1 MNLRHHTPHH
11 SRRLWIVGIILG
23 LCVTALIFRLID
35 LGIINRS
42 FLLAQCAERTIRD
55 VVIPSYRGIITD
67 RNGEPLAISTPVYA
81 AWVNPKTVTMDK
93 TQLAHL
99 SVLLEMPV
107 QKIQFLI
114 QKNSHKEFVYLRR
127 DLPPETAK
135 QIKQLDITGL
145 AFEKQYRRFYPEGES
160 TAQIL
165 GFTNIDD
172 IGQEGIELAYNQWL
186 QGSPGLKKILKDRYG
201 NAVAD
206 LGTIRE
212 PIPGKNLTLSI
223 DSRLQYIAYNALL
236 DGVNKFGASSGS
248 IVILN
253 IHTGEILAMANVP
266 TYNPNARPAEVNGD
280 YRNRAVTDLF
290 EPGSTVKAIAMTTA
304 LSTGRFTPN
313 STVNTSP
320 GYWYVEGKKIDDDGY
335 NNGVIDMTKIL
346 EVSSNVGM
354 SKVMLS
360 LPSHRLFI
368 DMLNNLGFGQ
378 TTGIHFPGESPGY
391 INKAALHSSFVYATL
406 SFGYSISV
414 NLLQLAHTYA
424 TLANNGIKIPL
435 SLLKLD
441 EAPKSGIQVV
451 RPEISLEIRTMLE
464 SVLHRGG
471 TAVHIQVPGYRV
483 TGKTGTTRLLG
494 PHGYDKTR
502 HNGMFVGIAPASSPE
517 LVVAV
522 MMHDPRKKAY
532 FGGDI
537 NAPVF
542 STVMSQSL
550 RILNIPPDDLKT
562 AN

>member
-1 MNLRHHTPHH
+1 MNLRRHLPYHA
-11 SRRLWIVGIILG
+11 RRLWMVGILLG
-23 LCVTALIFRLID
+23 IGVSALTCRLLD
-35 LGIINRS
+35 LGVVNRP
-42 FLLAQCAERTIRD
+42 FLQEQCAERTIRD
-55 VVIPSYRGIITD
+55 VVIPSYRGIISD

-81 AWVNPKTVTMDK
+81 AWINPKTLVLDK
-93 TQLAHL
+93 IQLAHL
-99 SVLLEMPV
+99 SSLLEMPAI
-107 QKIQFLI
+107 KIETAI
-114 QKNSHKEFVYLRR
+114 QKNAHKEFVYLKRG
-127 DLPPETAK
+127 LPPATAN
-135 QIKQLDITGL
+135 QIKQLDIIGL
-145 AFEKQYRRFYPEGES
+145 AFEKQYRRFYPEGKS
-160 TAQIL
+160 SAQIL

-172 IGQEGIELAYNQWL
+172 TGQEGLELAYNQWL
-186 QGSPGLKKILKDRYG
+186 QGKPGLKKILKDRYG

-206 LGTIRE
+206 LGTIQA
-212 PIPGKNLTLSI
+212 PVPGKNLTLSI

-236 DGVNKFGASSGS
+236 EGVTKFNARSGS

-266 TYNPNARPAEVNGD
+266 SFNPNARAAEVNGD

-304 LSTGRFTPN
+304 LSTGRFTPA
-313 STVNTSP
+313 STINTSP
-320 GYWYVEGKKIDDDGY
+320 GYWYVEGKKVDDDGY

-360 LPSHRLFI
+360 LPSHHLFL

-378 TTGIHFPGESPGY
+378 LTGIHFPGESPGY

-424 TLANNGIKIPL
+424 TLANNGVKIPL

-441 EAPKSGIQVV
+441 APPAKGVQIVK
-451 RPEISLEIRTMLE
+451 PEVALEIRTMLE
-464 SVLHRGG
+464 SVLKRGG
-471 TAVHIQVPGYRV
+471 TAVHAQVPGYQV
-483 TGKTGTTRLLG
+483 TGKTGTTRILG

-502 HNGMFVGIAPASSPE
+502 HNGMFVGIAPASRPE

-522 MMHDPRKKAY
+522 MMHDPRTKAY

-537 NAPVF
+537 NGAVF
-542 STVMSQSL
+542 STVMGQSL
-550 RILNIPPDDLKT
+550 RILNVPPDEVK
-562 AN
+562 